1 MSVNQLAAEGG
12 GGWRGGGGTRRNAHA
27 VEVRQREG

>member
-12 GGWRGGGGTRRNAHA
+12 GGWRGGGTRRNAHA
-27 VEVRQREG
+27 DEVRQREG